1 MPFIKKDI
9 KQVCKPR
16 EVFIKINECYLTEVH
31 ATSLFFSHLKGLNRV
46 WSKKSYFKIIQF
58 CEVYKLYFFVLLGT
72 QK

>member
-16 EVFIKINECYLTEVH
+16 EVFTKINECYLTVVH
-31 ATSLFFSHLKGLNRV
+31 ATSLFSYPKGLHRV

-58 CEVYKLYFFVLLGT
+58 CEVYKLYFLYF
-72 QK
+72 